1 MSCPRLFSV
10 ERANL
15 GCRMLMYHNFSKI
28 VPGIVND
35 ITDWVV
41 GTRIKSAQLLY
52 SLLLYEE
59 DNVTQHLGKVLTGLY
74 KAAGDEEKEV
84 VLYVSFLNYLLT
96 LSRSTLKYIKHDN
109 NKTNKF

>member
-1 MSCPRLFSV
+1 MQLQYNKPSGLISV

-28 VPGIVND
+28 LPGIAHD

-41 GTRIKSAQLLY
+41 STRIKSAQLLY

-59 DNVTQHLGKVLTGLY
+59 DNVTQHLEKVLSALY
-74 KAAGDEEKEV
+74 QAAGDEEKEV
-84 VLYVSFLNYLLT
+84 VLYVSFL
-96 LSRSTLKYIKHDN
+96 S
-109 NKTNKF
+109 